1 MTDQIL
7 YILWE
12 NFLSLKINKH
22 DTYLMEYMIFPSSGV
37 IIHSSV
43 AASTGVGNRIS
54 EWIIVIIIFK
64 KKILLIF
71 NVW

>member
-12 NFLSLKINKH
+12 NVLSLKINKH
-22 DTYLMEYMIFPSSGV
+22 DTYLMEYIIFPSSSV
-37 IIHSSV
+37 MIHSFV
-43 AASTGVGNRIS
+43 AASAGVGNRIS
-54 EWIIVIIIFK
+54 EGIIVILIFK